1 MKLRLKREKLRNLE
15 AFLREKQKDP
25 RVSSLKHS
33 EVS

>member
-15 AFLREKQKDP
+15 AFLREKQRDP
-25 RVSSLKHS
+25 QVSSLKHS